1 MKYYTMTYLESGVN
15 SEFLMFG
22 VSKESHTD
30 WSMNLK
36 DGRIHNNEPN
46 QEGTSYGLRSLKD
59 TIIECIVDWLW
70 GTVTFIQNGRNMG
83 VAFTDENIASG
94 PLYFAISMDCNDVS
108 RIEIL
113 ETESNNIDL
122 KSDIAAVVKK

>member
-1 MKYYTMTYLESGVN
+1 
-15 SEFLMFG
+15 
-22 VSKESHTD
+22 
-30 WSMNLK
+30 
-36 DGRIHNNEPN
+36 
-46 QEGTSYGLRSLKD
+46 
-59 TIIECIVDWLW
+59 
-70 GTVTFIQNGRNMG
+70 MG

>member
-15 SEFLMFG
+15 SEFLMFV
-22 VSKESHTD
+22 VSKESHTEELYLGSQEFD

-59 TIIECIVDWLW
+59 TIIECIVD
-70 GTVTFIQNGRNMG
+70 
-83 VAFTDENIASG
+83 
-94 PLYFAISMDCNDVS
+94 
-108 RIEIL
+108 
-113 ETESNNIDL
+113 
-122 KSDIAAVVKK
+122 